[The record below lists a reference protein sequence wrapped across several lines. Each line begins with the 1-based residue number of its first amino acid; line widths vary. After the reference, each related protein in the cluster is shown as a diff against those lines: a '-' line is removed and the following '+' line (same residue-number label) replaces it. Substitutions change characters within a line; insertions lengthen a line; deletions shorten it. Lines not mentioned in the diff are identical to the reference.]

1 MEIEK
6 DEENSICSGL
16 ETDSNSLNIPSE
28 IILTQKN
35 DFISEINSLKYKLY
49 HDQFTSLF
57 NKYNI
62 DINSIYLL
70 ITNYAISSNG
80 QMRIDYNN
88 FIYYAEK
95 LITNIYN
102 MKYFL
107 KENKIEEL
115 IKEINIIN
123 ENILNNKKILFMVR
137 REKLLYL
144 IKNNYV
150 NDSLIY
156 AREYLVPLTENNDIL
171 YKELGNVMGLLA
183 YENIDDCPDKEL
195 LSDCN
200 TKKIEDEIISFILK
214 FLIKLN

>member
-70 ITNYAISSNG
+70 ITNYAISNNG

-200 TKKIEDEIISFILK
+200 ISKIEDEIISFILK
-214 FLIKLN
+214 FLIELN

>member
-6 DEENSICSGL
+6 DEENSICSGF

-28 IILTQKN
+28 MILTQKN

-62 DINSIYLL
+62 NINSIYTL
-70 ITNYAISSNG
+70 ITNYANSSNG
-80 QMRIDYNN
+80 QMRMDYNN
-88 FIYYAEK
+88 FIYYGEK

-102 MKYFL
+102 LKYFL

-115 IKEINIIN
+115 IKEINGIN
-123 ENILNNKKILFMVR
+123 ENILNNKKLLFMVR

-144 IKNNYV
+144 IKNNNV

-156 AREYLVPLTENNDIL
+156 AQEYLVPLTENNDIL

-195 LSDCN
+195 FNDCN
-200 TKKIEDEIISFILK
+200 TNKIDDEIISFILK
-214 FLIKLN
+214 FLIELN